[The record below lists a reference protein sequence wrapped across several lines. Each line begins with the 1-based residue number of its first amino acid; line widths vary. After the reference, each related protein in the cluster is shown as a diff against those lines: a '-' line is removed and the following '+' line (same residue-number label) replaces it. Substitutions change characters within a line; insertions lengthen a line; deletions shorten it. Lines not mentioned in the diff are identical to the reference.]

1 MLAYIVSFC
10 PENLPLA
17 LPVWTWSLA
26 VKLTGEPRRQNGTN
40 EGVEKSRA
48 VAFQPAVLH
57 GLRGRLGKFSGNN
70 LVEGEHAVS
79 GFSPNSTQVV
89 IISMIPRPFTVC
101 CDEFPATCRQTRLL
115 PTGKI

>member
-40 EGVEKSRA
+40 EGVEESRA

-57 GLRGRLGKFSGNN
+57 GLRGRMGKFSGNN

-79 GFSPNSTQVV
+79 GF
-89 IISMIPRPFTVC
+89 
-101 CDEFPATCRQTRLL
+101 CRGTKFYTSCYNKYDSKTLHSLL
-115 PTGKI
+115 R